1 MSLARILV
9 FLRQAFGPTPGD
21 RWPDD
26 ERLRWLRIA
35 RLLGVP
41 VAITINLT
49 LWWSMLAD
57 PHVHQ
62 PAARAFMLVNNL
74 LLALDFVITLAFMRR
89 RGRGSAFAL
98 VAGGVLEMMVMLVHL
113 QMTGFITHNLS
124 ATHAGLAVT
133 YRMVVNYW
141 SGLVVF
147 ATAVLGVVVTYLLED
162 AQQIPSMAGFWGVHD
177 TSAGTH
183 AFAFLGQALFLVIG
197 VATLNFVMRAIER
210 GRADLA
216 EARAE
221 LAAVVDEA
229 RLGRLSGLRMGS
241 YQLGELLGRGGMGE
255 VYAAR
260 RDDGS
265 PVALKVLHAHLGAET
280 GARARFRREADLV
293 RRLPAQIVAQVH
305 EVGTGPG
312 DTDFIAMELLTG
324 EDLGALLRR
333 RSRLTLH
340 ETSTLALHVARA
352 LAQAHAASVVH
363 RDLKPSNVFLVE
375 GQLDQVRLLDF
386 GIARLYDAPSTP
398 SNEDAPLTLTGT
410 AVVLGSPGYLAPEQ
424 ARGESDNVGPG
435 ADVFALGAI
444 VYRALT
450 GQQAFAAA
458 HFRDAGLQALYH
470 VPPPPSDLC
479 EVPRGVDLVVGTA
492 LAKSLEHRYTSA
504 LTFAHDLM
512 RAAEGE
518 SFSQLTAR
526 ARTGVRSD
534 VEPLTV
540 SSIEP

>member
-1 MSLARILV
+1 MSFARILR

-21 RWPDD
+21 RWPDA
-26 ERLRWLRIA
+26 ERLRWLRLA
-35 RLLGVP
+35 RLMGVP
-41 VAITINLT
+41 VAIAINLT
-49 LWWSMLAD
+49 LWWSLRADPQVDRPAAQGFMLA
-57 PHVHQ
+57 
-62 PAARAFMLVNNL
+62 NNL
-74 LLALDFVITLAFMRR
+74 LLVLDFALTLAFMRKP
-89 RGRGSAFAL
+89 GRGSAFAL
-98 VAGGVLEMMVMLVHL
+98 VAGGVLEMLVMLVHL

-147 ATAVLGVVVTYLLED
+147 ATAVLGVVATRLLED
-162 AQQIPSMAGFWGVHD
+162 AQLIPTMAGFWGVHD
-177 TSAGTH
+177 PSGDSHT
-183 AFAFLGQALFLVIG
+183 FAFLGQALFLVVG
-197 VATLNFVMRAIER
+197 FATLNFVMRAIER

-229 RLGRLSGLRMGS
+229 RLGRLSGLRIGS

-260 RDDGS
+260 REDGS

-293 RRLPAQIVAQVH
+293 RRLPAHIVAQVH

-312 DTDFIAMELLTG
+312 DTDFIAMDLLRG

-333 RSRLTLH
+333 RSRLTLP

-352 LAQAHAASVVH
+352 LAQAHAANVVH

-386 GIARLYDAPSTP
+386 GIARLYDLPST
-398 SNEDAPLTLTGT
+398 EDAPLTLTGT

-424 ARGESDNVGPG
+424 ARGESENVGPG

-470 VPPPPSDLC
+470 VPPAPSELC
-479 EVPRGVDLVVGTA
+479 DVPRGVDFVVGTA
-492 LAKSLEHRYTSA
+492 LAKSLEHRYASA
-504 LTFAHDLM
+504 LTFAEDLA

-518 SFSQLTAR
+518 SFTELSER
-526 ARTGVRSD
+526 ARTGVRSE
-534 VEPLTV
+534 VEPRTL